1 MSEAAH
7 GDDEDLTIKR
17 VPILPSYHIGTS
29 TVRVPRDG
37 SDRLAYLKMPLF
49 LEFGFFIDEF
59 QQFL

>member
-29 TVRVPRDG
+29 TVRDG

-49 LEFGFFIDEF
+49 
-59 QQFL
+59 